1 MQIKSSYFVN
11 NMVISGRLTFNKL
24 VDFANSHGIHVEKKG
39 SQIEWFSKDD
49 HSIVGVCDTIKE
61 ALYEIVDATTY
72 GYQIVFDK
80 DFTYIDSS
88 GVQND
93 SSH

>member
-1 MQIKSSYFVN
+1 MQIKSSGLVN
-11 NMVISGRLTFNKL
+11 VMVISGRLTFNKL
-24 VDFANSHGIHVEKKG
+24 FDFANSHGIRVEKKG
-39 SQIEWFSKDD
+39 RQVVWFSKDD

-80 DFTYIDSS
+80 DFTYLDSS
-88 GVQND
+88 EILND

>member
-1 MQIKSSYFVN
+1 MQIKSNYFGN
-11 NMVISGRLTFNKL
+11 DMVISGRLTFNKL
-24 VDFANSHGIHVEKKG
+24 FDFANSHGIHVEKKG

-61 ALYEIVDATTY
+61 ALYEIVDSITY
-72 GYQIVFDK
+72 GYHIVFDQ
-80 DFTYIDSS
+80 DFTYLDSS
-88 GVQND
+88 EILND

>member
-80 DFTYIDSS
+80 DFTYLDSS

>member
-11 NMVISGRLTFNKL
+11 DMVISGRLTFNKL
-24 VDFANSHGIHVEKKG
+24 IDFANSHGIHVEKKG

-49 HSIVGVCDTIKE
+49 HSIVGICDTIKE
-61 ALYEIVDATTY
+61 ALYEIVDSITY

-80 DFTYIDSS
+80 DFTYE
-88 GVQND
+88 NN
-93 SSH
+93 SH

>member
-11 NMVISGRLTFNKL
+11 DMVISGRLTFNKL
-24 VDFANSHGIHVEKKG
+24 VDFANNHGIHVEKKG

-80 DFTYIDSS
+80 DFTYLDSS
-88 GVQND
+88 EILND
-93 SSH
+93 NSH